1 MKESSGMVH
10 VHVHVMYNH
19 RHTGM
24 FSLDL
29 LSPVKQLHIP
39 FIPAKYSNYVVHG
52 VLASLLSSFFS
63 ICTPR
68 KRPQGIKS
76 NDAPLS

>member
-39 FIPAKYSNYVVHG
+39 FIPAKYSKLRG
-52 VLASLLSSFFS
+52 AWGSGFASLFFLLHMHS
-63 ICTPR
+63 TQ
-68 KRPQGIKS
+68 KATGHKKQ
-76 NDAPLS
+76 